1 MSADPDKSRR
11 LFLQSSGALTSL
23 SLLRIG
29 APALMAITQAACS
42 AKQEAAAFITLGA
55 AEAAD
60 FAAIAARIMPTTDT
74 PGASEAG
81 VIYFFDR
88 ALGAEMQSSLENLR
102 TGLAALNAN
111 TRRFAEDDEDTQ
123 DQRLTE
129 IEDSRVNTVATRT
142 KSPGISSASRVITVP
157 GSTRSAIT
165 TRNTPRSTPMT
176 NNVTFDQR
184 KPVDFAII
192 GSGSAGGIIAKEL
205 STAGFNVVLFEQGPY
220 RKASD
225 FTHDEYSTL
234 IQSELLGGGSDV
246 NGHTFRH
253 DESEVAK
260 RPAMPSKERSLLGP
274 ISGTN
279 FADWPITYEELEPYY
294 TKVDWEIGISGAP
307 GPFDAPRSKPFPMPP
322 LPIKSCG
329 VLFEKGAKA
338 LGLHPQHQPHAI
350 LSEPFNGRAG
360 CMKCGYCMYY
370 GCEAGAKSST
380 LASMIPLAEA
390 SGHCEIR
397 AESAVF
403 RIETDSKGRASEVL
417 YYDRDGKEQAQKVK
431 AVVVSANGAE
441 SARLM
446 LLSASERHPDGLANS
461 SGFVGRNLM
470 FNAHSSANAVF
481 EHPLNEFKG
490 VQASRVLH
498 DFYDSDEKRGFY
510 GGGGIDAR
518 ALWSATPIFHAWLG
532 MPPDVPRWGKSF
544 KDEIAHNFT
553 RQMTLASS
561 TTSLAMDRNNITL
574 DPSSTD
580 QWGRPAIRATYR
592 DHDDDLSTA
601 KFLQDVAMEILD
613 AADAKK
619 AWADPIH
626 PTNGGEHLLGTCR
639 MGDDP
644 ASSVVDRYHRSHDVS
659 NLFICDGSSMV
670 TSGRGQPTMTIMA
683 LAFRAAEHI
692 KAAAN
697 AGNI

>member
-1 MSADPDKSRR
+1 
-11 LFLQSSGALTSL
+11 
-23 SLLRIG
+23 
-29 APALMAITQAACS
+29 MA
-42 AKQEAAAFITLGA
+42 G
-55 AEAAD
+55 
-60 FAAIAARIMPTTDT
+60 
-74 PGASEAG
+74 
-81 VIYFFDR
+81 
-88 ALGAEMQSSLENLR
+88 
-102 TGLAALNAN
+102 
-111 TRRFAEDDEDTQ
+111 
-123 DQRLTE
+123 
-129 IEDSRVNTVATRT
+129 
-142 KSPGISSASRVITVP
+142 
-157 GSTRSAIT
+157 
-165 TRNTPRSTPMT
+165 
-176 NNVTFDQR
+176 NVTFDQR
-184 KPVDFAII
+184 TPVDFAII

-205 STAGFNVVLFEQGPY
+205 STAGFNVVVFEQGPY
-220 RKASD
+220 RKAAD
-225 FTHDEYSTL
+225 FTHDEYSVL
-234 IQSELLGGGSDV
+234 MQSELLGGGPRVS
-246 NGHTFRH
+246 GQTFRH

-260 RPAMPSKERSLLGP
+260 SPGVQPIRYAQTVGGSSVHFSANFWRLRPSDFKERSMLGT

-329 VLFEKGAKA
+329 VLFEKGARA
-338 LGLHPQHQPHAI
+338 IGLHPQDQPHAI

-360 CMKCGYCMYY
+360 CMKCGYCMFY

-417 YYDRDGKEQAQKVK
+417 YYDPDGNEQAQKAK
-431 AVVVSANGAE
+431 AVIVSANGAE
-441 SARLM
+441 TSRLM
-446 LLSASERHPDGLANS
+446 LLSASEQHPDGLANS

-470 FNAHSSANAVF
+470 FNAHSVADAVF
-481 EHPLNEFKG
+481 EHQLNEYKG

-498 DFYDSDEKRGFY
+498 DFYETDEKRGFY

-518 ALWSATPIFHAWLG
+518 SLWSATPIFYALLG
-532 MPPDVPRWGKSF
+532 MPPGVPRWGKQF
-544 KDEIAHNFT
+544 KDEFAHNFT
-553 RQMTLASS
+553 RQMSLACA

-574 DPSSTD
+574 DPNNTD

-592 DHDDDLSTA
+592 DHPDDLSMA
-601 KFLQDVAMEILD
+601 KFLQDRAMEILD
-613 AADAKK
+613 AAGAEKTWAK
-619 AWADPIH
+619 PIH
-626 PTNGGEHLLGTCR
+626 ATDGGEHLLGTCR

-644 ASSVVDRYHRSHDVS
+644 ASSVVDRYHRSHDVP

-683 LAFRAAEHI
+683 LAFRAAHHI
-692 KAAAN
+692 KVAAN
-697 AGNI
+697 ANEI